1 MRLYYTWT
9 ASTITI
15 ITKCTE
21 DLELISSTEHSPT
34 INNNKENNNQHLE
47 KKDQI
52 ASDYV
57 IHEQPIQS
65 TLLQKRTEDNLEL
78 LKTKGHNQTINNKE

>member
-1 MRLYYTWT
+1 MLYMNSQYN
-9 ASTITI
+9 ST
-15 ITKCTE
+15 
-21 DLELISSTEHSPT
+21 SG
-34 INNNKENNNQHLE
+34 KE
-47 KKDQI
+47 DQI

-78 LKTKGHNQTINNKE
+78 LKT

>member
-1 MRLYYTWT
+1 MHETG
-9 ASTITI
+9 
-15 ITKCTE
+15 KE
-21 DLELISSTEHSPT
+21 DQSL
-34 INNNKENNNQHLE
+34 
-47 KKDQI
+47 
-52 ASDYV
+52 SDYV